1 MAEDKMNPSVEEVLE
16 KNDQGAEP
24 EVAPVAEAAEPIV
37 ENKKKQKPVEKKPN
51 FFVRLFRKIGKYTKD
66 VCGEMKK
73 VVWTSKSELF
83 KSTKL
88 VVITVLAVCI
98 VIALIDLGA
107 SWVINSLAG
116 LIG

>member
-1 MAEDKMNPSVEEVLE
+1 M
-16 KNDQGAEP
+16 KN
-24 EVAPVAEAAEPIV
+24 VFVKIW
-37 ENKKKQKPVEKKPN
+37 NKIKK
-51 FFVRLFRKIGKYTKD
+51 FTKD
-66 VCGEMKK
+66 TVSELKK
-73 VVWTSKSELF
+73 VSWTSKTELF

-88 VVITVLAVCI
+88 VVVTVLAVCI

>member
-1 MAEDKMNPSVEEVLE
+1 MK
-16 KNDQGAEP
+16 
-24 EVAPVAEAAEPIV
+24 
-37 ENKKKQKPVEKKPN
+37 ENV
-51 FFVRLFRKIGKYTKD
+51 FVRIWNKIKKFFKD
-66 VCGEMKK
+66 TVSELKK
-73 VVWTSKSELF
+73 VSWTSKTELF

-88 VVITVLAVCI
+88 VIITVLAVCI

>member
-1 MAEDKMNPSVEEVLE
+1 M
-16 KNDQGAEP
+16 
-24 EVAPVAEAAEPIV
+24 
-37 ENKKKQKPVEKKPN
+37 EKKN
-51 FFVRLFRKIGKYTKD
+51 VFVRIWNKIKKFSKD
-66 VCGEMKK
+66 TVSELKK
-73 VVWTSKSELF
+73 VSWTSKTELF

-107 SWVINSLAG
+107 SWVVNSLAG

>member
-1 MAEDKMNPSVEEVLE
+1 M
-16 KNDQGAEP
+16 
-24 EVAPVAEAAEPIV
+24 
-37 ENKKKQKPVEKKPN
+37 KQNV
-51 FFVRLFRKIGKYTKD
+51 FVRIGSKIKKFFKD
-66 VCGEMKK
+66 TVSELKK
-73 VVWTSKSELF
+73 VSWTSKTELF

-107 SWVINSLAG
+107 SWVVNSLAG

>member
-1 MAEDKMNPSVEEVLE
+1 MK
-16 KNDQGAEP
+16 
-24 EVAPVAEAAEPIV
+24 
-37 ENKKKQKPVEKKPN
+37 ENV
-51 FFVRLFRKIGKYTKD
+51 FVRIWNKITKFCKD
-66 VCGEMKK
+66 TKSELKK
-73 VVWTSKSELF
+73 VSWTSKTELF

-88 VVITVLAVCI
+88 VVVTVLAVCI

>member
-16 KNDQGAEP
+16 KNEQVNEP
-24 EVAPVAEAAEPIV
+24 EVAPVAPAAEPIV

-51 FFVRLFRKIGKYTKD
+51 FFVRMFRKIGKFTKA

-73 VVWTSKSELF
+73 VVWTSKNELF

-88 VVITVLAVCI
+88 VLVTVVAVGLA
-98 VIALIDLGA
+98 IAVVDTLF
-107 SWVINSLAG
+107 SWIINSIAG

>member
-1 MAEDKMNPSVEEVLE
+1 M
-16 KNDQGAEP
+16 
-24 EVAPVAEAAEPIV
+24 
-37 ENKKKQKPVEKKPN
+37 EKKN
-51 FFVRLFRKIGKYTKD
+51 VFVRIWNKIRKFFKD
-66 VCGEMKK
+66 TVSELKK
-73 VVWTSKSELF
+73 VSWTSKTELF

-107 SWVINSLAG
+107 SWVVNSLAG

>member
-1 MAEDKMNPSVEEVLE
+1 M
-16 KNDQGAEP
+16 
-24 EVAPVAEAAEPIV
+24 
-37 ENKKKQKPVEKKPN
+37 EKKN
-51 FFVRLFRKIGKYTKD
+51 VFVRIWNRIRKFFKD
-66 VCGEMKK
+66 TVSELKK
-73 VVWTSKSELF
+73 VSWTSKTELF

-107 SWVINSLAG
+107 SWVVNSLAG